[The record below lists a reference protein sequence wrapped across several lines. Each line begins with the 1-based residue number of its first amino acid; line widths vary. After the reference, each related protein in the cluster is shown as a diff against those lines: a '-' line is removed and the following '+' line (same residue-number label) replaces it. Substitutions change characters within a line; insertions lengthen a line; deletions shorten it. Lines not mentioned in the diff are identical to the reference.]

1 MGRDL
6 SFKLMK
12 IGYRVACEADTH
24 VQTTVS
30 GVEKGDVQI
39 AISYSGSKR
48 DCLVRRSGT
57 KAGAT
62 VIAITSLADSPL
74 RRLAHFTLDTVSG
87 ETEWRSSSMS
97 TRTAQN
103 SVTDLLF
110 VGLVQLNDVESLK
123 MIQRS
128 SELTQRLK

>member
-1 MGRDL
+1 M
-6 SFKLMK
+6 
-12 IGYRVACEADTH
+12 
-24 VQTTVS
+24 
-30 GVEKGDVQI
+30 
-39 AISYSGSKR
+39 
-48 DCLVRRSGT
+48 RRSGT
-57 KAGAT
+57 KAGGNG
-62 VIAITSLADSPL
+62 DC
-74 RRLAHFTLDTVSG
+74 HYFFTLDTVSG